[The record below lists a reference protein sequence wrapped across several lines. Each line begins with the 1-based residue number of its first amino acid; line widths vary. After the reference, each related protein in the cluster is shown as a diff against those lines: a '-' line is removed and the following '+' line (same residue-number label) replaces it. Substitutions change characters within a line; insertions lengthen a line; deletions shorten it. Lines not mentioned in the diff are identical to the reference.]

1 MSRNESAD
9 LLVLG
14 PALLVR
20 PAGVWADAVAI
31 RGDRIVALGQSARSW
46 RGPHTAV
53 IDARDGLVLP
63 GFVDAHVHPGT
74 AGRNLLTLDLSGN
87 ADAQADLAAIAAAAG
102 RGSGWLT
109 GGGWSMEHYPG
120 GLPTAAALD
129 AVTGG
134 RPAFLYNRDVHG
146 AWVNSAALRLAG
158 ITAATPDPPDGRI
171 ERDAR
176 GRPTGV
182 LHEGAAHRFETAVL
196 PAPSERDW
204 QQAILAGQAHLHEL
218 GVTGWQDAW
227 VTDELHRAYRVL
239 ASDHTLTGRV
249 VGALWWDRARGV
261 EQLEELRDKR
271 SEAVGRY
278 HPGSV
283 KIMIDGVIENR
294 TAAML
299 ESYCDHGGT
308 GLAHLTPADLN
319 RAVDACVAAGFQ
331 VHQHAIGDRAVR
343 LALDAIQAARAT
355 HGPDDLRN
363 HIAHV
368 QVVSPDDLAR
378 FAALGVTATIQ
389 PFWAQH
395 EPQMDELTVPALG
408 PERTAQQYPFAHLRV
423 SGARLAMGSDW
434 GVSTADPLAE
444 IEVAVTRRG
453 HPGARDFLPE
463 QRLDLMTAVTAFTAG
478 SAWVN
483 HDHDAGALVVG
494 GRADLVVLDRD
505 PFTGPAE
512 QIGRTSV
519 RTTIASGRVV
529 AGWEAGR

>member
-1 MSRNESAD
+1 MSRQESAD

-20 PAGVWADAVAI
+20 PAGVWADAVAVS
-31 RGDRIVALGQSARSW
+31 GDRIMALGESARAA
-46 RGPHTAV
+46 RGPGTAV
-53 IDARDGLVLP
+53 INARDGLVLP

-74 AGRNLLTLDLSGN
+74 AGRNLLTLDLSEMP
-87 ADAQADLAAIAAAAG
+87 DAAADLAAIATAAG
-102 RGSGWLT
+102 VGTGWLT

-171 ERDAR
+171 ERDAG
-176 GRPTGV
+176 GRPAGV
-182 LHEGAAHRFETAVL
+182 LHEGAAHHFETAVL
-196 PAPSERDW
+196 PAPSERNW
-204 QQAILAGQAHLHEL
+204 QQAILTGQAHLHRL

-227 VTDELHRAYRVL
+227 VTQELHRAYRTL
-239 ASDHTLTGRV
+239 AADGTLTGRV
-249 VGALWWDRARGV
+249 VGALWWDRTRGI
-261 EQLEELRDKR
+261 EQLEELQDRR
-271 SEAVGRY
+271 SEALGSY

-299 ESYCDHGGT
+299 EPYCDHGT

-343 LALDAIQAARAT
+343 LALDAIQAARAA
-355 HGPDDLRN
+355 HGPDDLRH

-368 QVVSPDDLAR
+368 QVVQPGDLAR

-389 PFWAQH
+389 AFWAQH

-408 PERTAQQYPFAHLRV
+408 PDRASGQYPFADLQAT
-423 SGARLAMGSDW
+423 GARLAMGSDW
-434 GVSTADPLAE
+434 GVTTADPLAQLQ
-444 IEVAVTRRG
+444 VAVTRRW
-453 HPGARDFLPE
+453 HSGARDFLPE
-463 QRLDLMTAVTAFTAG
+463 QRLDLTAAITAFTAG

-483 HDHDAGALVVG
+483 HDPAGGALTVG
-494 GRADLVVLDRD
+494 ARADLVVLDRD
-505 PFTGPAE
+505 PFTGPVDE
-512 QIGRTSV
+512 IGATRV
-519 RTTIASGRVV
+519 RTTIASGKIV
-529 AGWEAGR
+529 AGRGADV